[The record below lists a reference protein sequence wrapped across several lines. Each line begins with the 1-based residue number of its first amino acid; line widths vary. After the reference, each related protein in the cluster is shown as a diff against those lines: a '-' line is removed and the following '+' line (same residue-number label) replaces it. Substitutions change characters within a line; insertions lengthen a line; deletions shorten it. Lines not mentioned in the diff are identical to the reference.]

1 MDNEAQLDRLT
12 GCNLLRRIGGG
23 PTDDV
28 LRVISTIDCIAEF
41 HAFMNI
47 FLITYN
53 RLEQVGFSRFLALT
67 RLMKLGTNISKS
79 RNDQVQEPHALSKV
93 LCHSDS
99 RKRVLF
105 QKFSRTLINA
115 NASHRT

>member
-28 LRVISTIDCIAEF
+28 LHVISTIDCIAEF